1 MKIIEDLLISDS
13 FKITKNNITDI
24 IKSVFSSDNLKQ
36 NEFYQFICDIESK
49 KEKLFINKYEIK
61 ASKSSIEN
69 SSVNNRTLYVWNAN
83 NKSLKYSFSFDVNRK
98 TMNLVHL
105 NIMCHF
111 NDIGIEISVK
121 KPVKNIKSFTI
132 FIKMAENL
140 ESGSLRINSNL
151 DNRIIY
157 ADNTYRKNKNDNS
170 AELFKNILSDLNKK
184 KPINVDTLDLL
195 NLMEDDSVTYNFF
208 KSFFQ
213 SGELPEWLDNLNTT
227 CSNINKKRLENKNT
241 NSNLSL

>member
-24 IKSVFSSDNLKQ
+24 IKSVFSSDSLKQ
-36 NEFYQFICDIESK
+36 NEFYQFIYDMESK
-49 KEKLFINKYEIK
+49 KEKLLINEYEIK
-61 ASKSSIEN
+61 ASKSSVEN
-69 SSVNNRTLYVWNAN
+69 SSINNRTLYIWNVN
-83 NKSLKYSFSFDVNRK
+83 NKSLRYAFSFDVNRK

-111 NDIGIEISVK
+111 SDIDIEIAIK

-132 FIKMAENL
+132 FIKMDEYL

-151 DNRIIY
+151 DDRIIY
-157 ADNTYRKNKNDNS
+157 SDNTYRKNKNDNS

-213 SGELPEWLDNLNTT
+213 SGELPEWLYNLNTT
-227 CSNINKKRLENKNT
+227 CSTINKKRLENKNT